1 MPIQVPLF
9 FMFAAMLMIPSY
21 PYLVAGFFICN
32 AVFYSFAMATGE
44 NDILFSVLLPVSKKG
59 IVRGKI
65 SFVICIQLIAILL
78 FTGMTFVNHLMFKGA
93 GNNGG
98 TDASLTLIA
107 GYFLLYSI
115 FNAAFIPGYYK
126 APHKFGKQFL
136 KALIAVFAFLFAFE
150 GVMIASG
157 AVEESVPVLGFIKT
171 NLDAFPASPTQ
182 DNTPFRSSPR

>member
-1 MPIQVPLF
+1 M
-9 FMFAAMLMIPSY
+9 
-21 PYLVAGFFICN
+21 
-32 AVFYSFAMATGE
+32 
-44 NDILFSVLLPVSKKG
+44 SKKG

-171 NLDAFPASPTQ
+171 NLDAFPASPSALTVQ
-182 DNTPFRSSPR
+182 LIMLAVCIGVYAATNVLVCRRAEKNFDELDI